1 MVSNNPDIY
10 AFGFCCVAN
19 AYSAMS
25 IVCTSGGFVTLLL
38 LIEVVSVL
46 VRSTTIYKYMV
57 ALLEKVTK
65 FDNI

>member
-1 MVSNNPDIY
+1 
-10 AFGFCCVAN
+10 
-19 AYSAMS
+19 MS

-57 ALLEKVTK
+57 ALLEEVTK
-65 FDNI
+65 FDNIWLTELC